1 MRNRLIAGVLSLLMC
16 LCLMSGFTAVAEQV
30 KNTGSDVKDI
40 VAGIL
45 AFKQE
50 QSGAET
56 TQDFIDNELVAKAG
70 TGAEWYVIGLYQSGS
85 YDFSAYREALVS
97 YIDSNTI
104 SSAST
109 RLKLALCLM
118 AVDGSDEEVSGLVE
132 NSIGQ
137 QGIMSL
143 VFGLHLINNGY
154 VSEAYTA
161 DGLKA
166 ELLALQHED
175 GGWSITGQYGDVD
188 VTAMTIQALA
198 LYYDEEEINT
208 SVDKALVFLSE
219 RQLEDGDYASYGVA
233 NPESTAQVITAL
245 SSLGIDAFGD
255 ARFIKNENTL
265 WDGILKYRLEDGSF
279 SHTQGGESNETSTVQ
294 VFYSLVAYTR
304 CQEGRSGIYILDDET
319 DNEIVPKPTSVP
331 DENNNENNPSTKV
344 ESSKQTADGE
354 KETEK
359 GSVESGTD
367 YRIWVIAAV
376 VIIAGVICL
385 VLYLRGK
392 KSYKS
397 YLAVVIGTLLII
409 LTVLLTD
416 IKSADEYYG
425 KKDEPKV
432 DAIGSVT
439 ITIRCDTVLG
449 KSESEYIPENGEILT
464 VTEYEIVEGD
474 TVYDILIDA
483 AREHSISID
492 NSGNESMV
500 YIAGINQLYEFDFGD
515 LSGWMYF
522 VNGKSQSVGCQDY
535 ELMPGDKIEWLYTCE
550 LGEDLE

>member
-1 MRNRLIAGVLSLLMC
+1 
-16 LCLMSGFTAVAEQV
+16 MSGYTAVAEQA
-30 KNTGSDVKDI
+30 KNTGSDVNDI

-45 AFKQE
+45 AFEQE
-50 QSGAET
+50 KSGVKT
-56 TQDFIDNELVAKAG
+56 IQDYIDSELVTKAG
-70 TGAEWYVIGLYQSGS
+70 TGAEWYVIGLYQSGN
-85 YDFSAYREALVS
+85 YDFSAYKDALHGYVEN
-97 YIDSNTI
+97 NTI

-118 AVDGSDEEVSGLVE
+118 AVDGSEETISELTE

-143 VFGLHLINNGY
+143 VFGLHLINNGH
-154 VSEAYTA
+154 VSEDYTA
-161 DGLKA
+161 DVLKS

-198 LYYDEEEINT
+198 PYYAEEIINA

-219 RQLEDGDYASYGVA
+219 GQLADGDFASYGVA

-245 SSLGIDAFGD
+245 SSLDIDAFSD
-255 ARFIKNENTL
+255 ERFIKNENTL
-265 WDGILKYRLEDGSF
+265 LDGILKYRLEDGSF
-279 SHTQGGESNETSTVQ
+279 SHTLGGESSETSTVQ
-294 VFYSLVAYTR
+294 VFYSLVAYIR
-304 CQEGRSGIYILDDET
+304 WQEGRSGIYILDTDE
-319 DNEIVPKPTSVP
+319 
-331 DENNNENNPSTKV
+331 STTIV
-344 ESSKQTADGE
+344 ESDKQTTYGE
-354 KETEK
+354 NETEK
-359 GSVESGTD
+359 DSVKSGVD

-376 VIIAGVICL
+376 VIIAGIICL
-385 VLYLRGK
+385 ILYLRGK

-397 YLAVVIGTLLII
+397 YLAVVSGTLLII
-409 LTVLLTD
+409 LIVFLTD

-425 KKDEPKV
+425 KKSEPKP

-439 ITIRCDTVLG
+439 ISIRCDTVIG
-449 KSESEYIPENGEILT
+449 KSESEYIPVNGEILQ

-474 TVYDILIDA
+474 TVYDILIEA

-492 NSGNESMV
+492 NSGNENMV
-500 YIAGINQLYEFDFGD
+500 YIAGINQIYEFDFGD

-535 ELMPGDKIEWLYTCE
+535 ELVPGDEIEWIYTCE
-550 LGEDLE
+550 LGEDLK